1 MPNTNIVLTQFKGD
15 ATSFIAAVKAMQ
27 SAMSSLNT
35 NLNAVTTSNQKVAA
49 STNNVAH
56 SQKTTTA
63 STIAMGSVMGALALK
78 ALSWG
83 KSMASSFT
91 ETGVHVRKLQEVMG
105 GSAEEMSRFIAVM
118 SAYKIPFDAIVVSYR
133 TFAIQAVSG
142 TKAFRDLGLS
152 LKNED
157 GTLKSALD
165 SFGEASDALNKIGND
180 TQRTAAAGVLFGRR
194 YKELLP
200 VLALGSEGIK
210 QVAAN
215 ASKLGIVLDEAGVK
229 KAVAFTQTQ
238 TMMHQAMQGL
248 SFTIMTEVV
257 PALTRLVTWTT
268 TMIISFKDYLKAN
281 PEVVKSIINF
291 AKGLLFLWGVIKTVS
306 IAQTV
311 LMGASTLEAIGKY
324 IVTFGLWVA
333 SSVTGY
339 GAVATAASISAA
351 ASLSAW
357 AATGIGLLVVGAAVA
372 GAAVLVN
379 KMMNNI
385 KGAKLDVPKFTGF
398 AQDGTDVYT
407 PGSGLSTGKSA
418 QQKAAEKRLK
428 QAKEHLKIIK
438 DFWNAQVDAA
448 KEALDATKSQAKK
461 YEDYIKDIAD
471 NIKKSAEVPS
481 LIEESFAQYLGPANL
496 VNAFRRKVQ
505 DAKDFLS
512 ALTTLR
518 DAGLD
523 PGILGQ
529 LAAAG
534 PQAGLA
540 AAKVILTDVGVIGEL
555 NSLQGQLTNFA
566 GQAAS
571 LAGQYVNPSEYAAS
585 VALPG
590 VQAKYDTAVAGQ
602 TAGVAAGEK
611 TVKTADKALQVIINA
626 NTNASPTAI
635 AKDVAF
641 GIQSGMSR
649 IGGSG
654 AMRNKFVPT
663 GGL

>member
-1 MPNTNIVLTQFKGD
+1 
-15 ATSFIAAVKAMQ
+15 
-27 SAMSSLNT
+27 
-35 NLNAVTTSNQKVAA
+35 
-49 STNNVAH
+49 
-56 SQKTTTA
+56 
-63 STIAMGSVMGALALK
+63 
-78 ALSWG
+78 
-83 KSMASSFT
+83 
-91 ETGVHVRKLQEVMG
+91 
-105 GSAEEMSRFIAVM
+105 
-118 SAYKIPFDAIVVSYR
+118 
-133 TFAIQAVSG
+133 
-142 TKAFRDLGLS
+142 
-152 LKNED
+152 
-157 GTLKSALD
+157 
-165 SFGEASDALNKIGND
+165 
-180 TQRTAAAGVLFGRR
+180 
-194 YKELLP
+194 
-200 VLALGSEGIK
+200 
-210 QVAAN
+210 
-215 ASKLGIVLDEAGVK
+215 
-229 KAVAFTQTQ
+229 
-238 TMMHQAMQGL
+238 
-248 SFTIMTEVV
+248 
-257 PALTRLVTWTT
+257 
-268 TMIISFKDYLKAN
+268 
-281 PEVVKSIINF
+281 
-291 AKGLLFLWGVIKTVS
+291 
-306 IAQTV
+306 
-311 LMGASTLEAIGKY
+311 
-324 IVTFGLWVA
+324 VA

-555 NSLQGQLTNFA
+555 NGLQGQLTNFA